1 MSNLTTR
8 AQRALV
14 SADSSSTTR
23 KAVGTAAMTVGVSA
37 LAVPV
42 LAAFIPFVGPVFL
55 SILMILAG
63 LAFLVT

>member
-1 MSNLTTR
+1 MSNLSRR
-8 AQRALV
+8 AQSALV
-14 SADSSSTTR
+14 KADDSSTTR
-23 KAVGTAAMTVGVSA
+23 KAVGAGVMTVGVSA

-55 SILMILAG
+55 SVLMILAG